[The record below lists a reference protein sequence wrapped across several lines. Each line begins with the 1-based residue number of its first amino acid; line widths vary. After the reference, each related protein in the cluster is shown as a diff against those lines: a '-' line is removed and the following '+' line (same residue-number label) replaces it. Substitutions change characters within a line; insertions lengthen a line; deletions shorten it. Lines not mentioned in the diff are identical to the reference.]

1 MITAKQ
7 FIDYLY
13 YKCLPTEWTSQD
25 MNIYPVAPFYR
36 YLQALVGY
44 SYKDPYTDEEGNLI
58 TQHIGGFEQVI
69 NKANEFNS
77 LIDPDTC
84 PYEFFP
90 YLYQSFGLNYD
101 KVIETKTTDDGE
113 TIPIYYHRKF
123 LKNIGELMKRRGT
136 MSGLRYLVRVLTG
149 LDFVYTYE
157 RKENGR
163 FLHINLQLKSIQ
175 DKALSEEYLKAME
188 YIYRNTE
195 YTVDLVIN
203 EDNYT
208 PHVASV
214 LEDLPFNRIIKV
226 RNEGNISARLLIGD
240 ITIYVDESTQRR
252 GYVNSKYAVPLKE
265 LSNLIKRRA

>member
-58 TQHIGGFEQVI
+58 TQHVGGFEQVI
-69 NKANEFNS
+69 NKANEFNN

-175 DKALSEEYLKAME
+175 DKALSEEYLKVLE
-188 YIYRNTE
+188 HFLTLVLPHYIHFEIGSSIAYSGIFINKLLRPTTT
-195 YTVDLVIN
+195 YTVEYNLK
-203 EDNYT
+203 
-208 PHVASV
+208 SV
-214 LEDLPFNRIIKV
+214 DMD
-226 RNEGNISARLLIGD
+226 AD
-240 ITIYVDESTQRR
+240 IE
-252 GYVNSKYAVPLKE
+252 KE
-265 LSNLIKRRA
+265 E